1 MKVSLPDL
9 LYMVLTKAAQTEA
22 HTVSTTIG
30 EAWPYFAAILLREV
44 DCVSSLEVKCLHRKT
59 SEFY

>member
-1 MKVSLPDL
+1 
-9 LYMVLTKAAQTEA
+9 MVLAKAAQTEA
-22 HTVSTTIG
+22 HTVSTTIE
-30 EAWPYFAAILLREV
+30 EAWPYFAAILLREA